1 MHAHCV
7 NIERSNQYSS
17 ECKVSLNPKCLD
29 VKRYEQVAR
38 GWIISDQDFIPD
50 EETRKIKGS
59 LPSRNNEKEKIKK
72 DVKYFLKL
80 IKKIRCPHR
89 Q

>member
-1 MHAHCV
+1 MHAHYV

-38 GWIISDQDFIPD
+38 GWIFSDQDFIPD

-59 LPSRNNEKEKIKK
+59 LPSRNN
-72 DVKYFLKL
+72 DYAV
-80 IKKIRCPHR
+80 
-89 Q
+89 